1 MTEVYRI
8 EDLNVGDEIWIST
21 EINRGFRRLGTMYKK
36 RKVERITP
44 KKTKLIDSAGVTHD
58 RYTAFYKS
66 LDNEMKARMQLTAA
80 KVRICDA
87 EYMASILWNKASHLS
102 NNDLLQI
109 GNLCKDFVEGVE
121 EILEKTENKNKQK
134 ES

>member
-21 EINRGFRRLGTMYKK
+21 EINRGFRRLGTTYKK

-44 KKTKLIDSAGVTHD
+44 KKTKLIDSAGVAYD
-58 RYTAFYKS
+58 RHTSFYKS

-87 EYMASILWNKASHLS
+87 EYMASVLWNKVSHLS

-109 GNLCKDFVEGVE
+109 GNLCKDFIEDVE
-121 EILEKTENKNKQK
+121 EVLEKTEKQK